1 MIRALEDL
9 PIREQYT
16 YMDMRTIFVKNGI
29 YAGEVT
35 AKKMSL
41 QKDFREKTQVNIFN
55 NNSISHIY

>member
-35 AKKMSL
+35 AKKCL
-41 QKDFREKTQVNIFN
+41 YKKT
-55 NNSISHIY
+55 SGKKLR

>member
-29 YAGEVT
+29 CAGEVT
-35 AKKMSL
+35 AKKCLYKTTSGSIC
-41 QKDFREKTQVNIFN
+41 RELR
-55 NNSISHIY
+55 